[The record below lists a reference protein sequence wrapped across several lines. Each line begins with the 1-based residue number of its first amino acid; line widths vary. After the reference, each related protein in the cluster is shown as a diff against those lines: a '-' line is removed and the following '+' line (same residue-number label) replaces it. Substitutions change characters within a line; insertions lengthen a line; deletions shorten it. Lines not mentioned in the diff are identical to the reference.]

1 MEVQMEKNLELYIH
15 IPFCI
20 KKCSYCDFLSFP
32 ANDDI
37 QESYVRQLRN
47 EIGYRSSV
55 ALDREISSI
64 YIGGGTPSIL
74 REKLIADI
82 LRSVRVYFRVREDA
96 EITIECNP
104 SSVMRHKFALYRE
117 VGINRVS
124 LGLQSANNA
133 ELKMLGRV
141 HSFEEFLRSYQSA
154 RMEKIENINVDLID
168 AIPMQSMKSWRNT
181 LRNVCMLKPEHIS
194 VYDLIIEEG
203 TPFYE
208 MQKRGL
214 LRLPTEEEQEEL
226 DKFKQECLSQYGY
239 ERYEISNYARPGFLC
254 RHNQGYWTGEE
265 YLGLGLG
272 ASSYFAGE
280 RWENIRD
287 IKEYLGMDF
296 IYLTKETD
304 ALLRTNLRKLSR
316 EEMMEEFIFLGMRM
330 IRGVKAADFKE
341 RFGTGI
347 EEVYGEVL
355 DKNEKDGLIHHDEE
369 KDSYYLT
376 ERGLDVSNVVLSE
389 FLLSHS
395 PAGLSPK
402 EN

>member
-1 MEVQMEKNLELYIH
+1 MEKDLELYIH
-15 IPFCI
+15 IPFCV

-32 ANDDI
+32 AGEDI
-37 QESYVRQLRN
+37 QEDYIRQLRN
-47 EIGYRSSV
+47 EIGYRSSI
-55 ALDREISSI
+55 AMEREVSSI

-82 LRSVRVYFRVREDA
+82 LRSVRVYFRLREDA

-124 LGLQSANNA
+124 LGLQSANNT

-141 HSFEEFLRSYQSA
+141 HTFEEFLKSYQSA

-168 AIPMQSMKSWRNT
+168 SIPMQSMKSWRNT

-194 VYDLIIEEG
+194 IYDLIIEEG

-214 LRLPTEEEQEEL
+214 LRLPSEEEQEEL
-226 DKFKQECLSQYGY
+226 DGFKKECLSQYGY
-239 ERYEISNYARPGFLC
+239 NRYEISNYARAGYLC
-254 RHNQGYWTGEE
+254 RHNIGYWKGAE

-272 ASSYFAGE
+272 SSSYFDGQ
-280 RWENIRD
+280 RWDNIRELKD
-287 IKEYLGMDF
+287 YLGMDF

-304 ALLRTNLRKLSR
+304 ARLRTNIRKLSR
-316 EEMMEEFIFLGMRM
+316 KDMMEEFIFLGMRLTS
-330 IRGVKAADFKE
+330 GVRAIDFKE
-341 RFGTGI
+341 RFGVEM
-347 EEVYGEVL
+347 EEVYGDIL
-355 DKNEKDGLIHHDEE
+355 DKNEKDGLIHHDEA

-389 FLLSHS
+389 FLLDRD
-395 PAGLSPK
+395 
-402 EN
+402 